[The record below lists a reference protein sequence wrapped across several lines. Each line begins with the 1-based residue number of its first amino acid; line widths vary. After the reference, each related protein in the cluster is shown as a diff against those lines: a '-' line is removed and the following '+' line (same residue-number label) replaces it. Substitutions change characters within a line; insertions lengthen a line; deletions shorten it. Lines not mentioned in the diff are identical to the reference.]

1 MKLKIENLSKKFGKK
16 EVLKNINFEINDKEI
31 VAIIGASGS
40 GKSTLLRCIN
50 MIEKPTTGTI
60 YFDKY
65 NIMNKNININK
76 YRMNVGM
83 VFQQFNLF
91 PHLNVIDNIT
101 LAPVK
106 LGILT
111 KEKAQNKARKLLKEI
126 NLQSKEKEKPI
137 NLSGGE
143 QQRVAIIRALMMEPK
158 LLLFD
163 EPTSS
168 LDPQMTYEVLEL
180 IKKIAC
186 DGMNMVIVSHEL
198 NFVKEVA
205 TRIIFIKNGEIEFDG
220 KKDDFFNS
228 DNKNIKEFLINTKWH
243 WKKKKYII

>member
-1 MKLKIENLSKKFGKK
+1 MKLKIENLNKSFGEK
-16 EVLKNINFEINDKEI
+16 EVLKNINIEINDKEI
-31 VAIIGASGS
+31 IAIIGPSGS

-50 MIEKPTTGTI
+50 MIETPTSGTI
-60 YFDKY
+60 FYDEY
-65 NIMNKNININK
+65 NIMNPNININK

-91 PHLNVIDNIT
+91 PHLNVIENIT
-101 LAPVK
+101 LVPVK
-106 LGILT
+106 LGVIT
-111 KEKAQNKARKLLKEI
+111 EEKAKQKGRKLLKEI
-126 NLQSKEKEKPI
+126 GLLSKEKEKPI

-143 QQRVAIIRALMMEPK
+143 QQRVAIIRALMMDPK

-168 LDPQMTYEVLEL
+168 LDPQMTFEVLEL
-180 IKKIAC
+180 IKKIAD

-205 TRIIFIKNGEIEFDG
+205 NRIIFIKNGEIQFDG
-220 KKDDFFNS
+220 KKEEFFNS
-228 DNKNIKEFLINTKWH
+228 KDEQIKEFLINTK
-243 WKKKKYII
+243 

>member
-1 MKLKIENLSKKFGKK
+1 MILKIENLSKSFGKK
-16 EVLKNINFEINDKEI
+16 QVLKDINIEIKDKEI
-31 VAIIGASGS
+31 IAIIGPSGS

-50 MIEKPTTGTI
+50 MIEKPTKGTI
-60 YFDKY
+60 WYDEY
-65 NIMNKNININK
+65 NIMKKNININK

-101 LAPVK
+101 LVPVK

-111 KEKAQNKARKLLKEI
+111 EEKAKTKGRKLLKEI
-126 NLQSKEKEKPI
+126 GLLSKEKEKPI

-143 QQRVAIIRALMMEPK
+143 QQRVAIIRSLMMEPK

-180 IKKIAC
+180 IKKIANE
-186 DGMNMVIVSHEL
+186 GMNMVIVSHEL
-198 NFVKEVA
+198 NFVKDVA
-205 TRIIFIKNGEIEFDG
+205 TRIIFIKDGEIQFDG

-228 DNKNIKEFLINTKWH
+228 KDKTIKEFLINTK
-243 WKKKKYII
+243 

>member
-1 MKLKIENLSKKFGKK
+1 METIINVKDLRKSFGNS
-16 EVLKNINFEINDKEI
+16 EVLKGIDLEVKEGEVI
-31 VAIIGASGS
+31 CIIGPSGS

-50 MIEKPTTGTI
+50 MIEKPTKGTI
-60 YFDKY
+60 WYDEY
-65 NIMNKNININK
+65 NIMKKNININK

-101 LAPVK
+101 LVPIK
-106 LGILT
+106 LGLLT
-111 KEKAQNKARKLLKEI
+111 EEKAKTKGRKLLKEI
-126 NLQSKEKEKPI
+126 GLLSKEKEKPI

-143 QQRVAIIRALMMEPK
+143 QQRVAIIRSLMMEPK

-180 IKKIAC
+180 IKKIANE
-186 DGMNMVIVSHEL
+186 GMNMVIVSHEL
-198 NFVKEVA
+198 NFVKDVA
-205 TRIIFIKNGEIEFDG
+205 TRIIFIKDGEIQFDG

-228 DNKNIKEFLINTKWH
+228 KDKKIKEFLINTK
-243 WKKKKYII
+243 

>member
-1 MKLKIENLSKKFGKK
+1 MKLKVEKLYKNFDKK

-31 VAIIGASGS
+31 VAIVGPSGS
-40 GKSTLLRCIN
+40 GKSTILRCLN
-50 MIEKPTTGTI
+50 MIEKPTKGAI

-65 NIMNKNININK
+65 NIMKKNINLNK
-76 YRMNVGM
+76 YREQVGM

-91 PHLNVIDNIT
+91 SNLNVLDNIT
-101 LAPVK
+101 IVPVK
-106 LGILT
+106 LGKLT
-111 KEKAQNKARKLLKEI
+111 EEQAQEKGRKLLKDIGLLE
-126 NLQSKEKEKPI
+126 KEKEKPI

-168 LDPQMTYEVLEL
+168 LDPQMTFEVLEL
-180 IKKIAC
+180 IKKIAKT
-186 DGMNMVIVSHEL
+186 GMNMIIVSHEL

-205 TRIIFIKNGEIEFDG
+205 TRVIFVKNGTIKFDG
-220 KKDDFFNS
+220 SSKDFFENS
-228 DNKNIKEFLINTKWH
+228 DTEIKEFLKNTK
-243 WKKKKYII
+243 